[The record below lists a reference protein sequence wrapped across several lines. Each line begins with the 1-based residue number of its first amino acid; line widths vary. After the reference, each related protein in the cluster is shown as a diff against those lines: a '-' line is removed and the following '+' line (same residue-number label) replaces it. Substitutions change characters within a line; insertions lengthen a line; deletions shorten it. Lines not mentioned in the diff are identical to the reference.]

1 MATQPGRRLT
11 PRGPPEPHPI
21 RHNHT
26 ATPTVTTIL
35 WLLLPLLLVVGVL
48 LWLSESREQRIR
60 RWRAAGMTQR
70 AIAERLGISTYAVR
84 KVLA

>member
-1 MATQPGRRLT
+1 M
-11 PRGPPEPHPI
+11 
-21 RHNHT
+21 
-26 ATPTVTTIL
+26 TTIL
-35 WLLLPLLLVVGVL
+35 WLLFPLLLVVGVL

>member
-1 MATQPGRRLT
+1 MDL
-11 PRGPPEPHPI
+11 I
-21 RHNHT
+21 F
-26 ATPTVTTIL
+26 
-35 WLLLPLLLVVGVL
+35 WLLLPLLLVVGII
-48 LWLSESREQRIR
+48 LWLTESREQRIR

>member
-1 MATQPGRRLT
+1 M
-11 PRGPPEPHPI
+11 EP
-21 RHNHT
+21 
-26 ATPTVTTIL
+26 IL
-35 WLLLPLLLVVGVL
+35 WLLLPLLLLAAVI